1 MSNTTR
7 PQIDSTCPSTRY
19 LINTLKDNGYQAGLF
34 DVQDA
39 WTIAAYELNLADYE
53 KEALTHAKHSIL
65 CMTADYFDTH
75 DSYQTSPA
83 TALIEMMASAMSTSL
98 AIAQEAAEA

>member
-19 LINTLKDNGYQAGLF
+19 LITALKHTGYQACTF

-39 WTIAAYELNLADYE
+39 WTIATYELNLADYE

-65 CMTADYFDTH
+65 CMPADYFDTH
-75 DSYQTSPA
+75 DSCETSPA
-83 TALIEMMASAMSTSL
+83 TALIETMAHAMSTSL
-98 AIAQEAAEA
+98 YLAQEEAEA